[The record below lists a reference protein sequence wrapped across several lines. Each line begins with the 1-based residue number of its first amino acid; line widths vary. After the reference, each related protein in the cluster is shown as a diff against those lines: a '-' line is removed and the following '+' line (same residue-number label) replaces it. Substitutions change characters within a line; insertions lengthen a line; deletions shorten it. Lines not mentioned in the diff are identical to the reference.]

1 VARAE
6 TIGNLPAREL
16 LGAGHLACQGCG
28 AALAMR
34 LVLKALGP
42 RTVAVLPASCWSVI
56 NGPMLSSAVGVPLLH
71 AAFEAAA
78 AVASGVRAG
87 LTLRGLDDVTVMAW
101 AGDGG
106 TFDIGLQ
113 ALSGAAERDEDFLY
127 VCYDNEAYM
136 NTGIQ
141 CSGATPWGAWTS
153 TTPAPRGNITR
164 KKDIVAIL
172 AAHRIPYAA
181 TASVAFPADLHAKV
195 QRAAG
200 VRGTRFLHLLSPCPP
215 GWRADPDQTVR
226 LARLAVEARVFPL
239 YEVWGGT
246 DYRITHRPR
255 GVPVA
260 DYLRGQGR
268 FAHLGPDEVGR
279 IQAEV
284 DAHWERLLARCASTP
299 RGSLP
304 HSSPRRKEG
313 TGEGAGLPGT
323 KRASGTGTGT
333 GTKEQGRRG
342 EP

>member
-1 VARAE
+1 MARPE
-6 TIGNLPAREL
+6 TVGTLPAREL
-16 LGAGHLACQGCG
+16 LSAGHLACQGCG

-42 RTVAVLPASCWSVI
+42 RSVAVLPASCWSVI

-87 LTLRGLDDVTVMAW
+87 LELRGLGDVTVMAW

-141 CSGATPWGAWTS
+141 RSGATPWGAWTS
-153 TTPAPRGNITR
+153 TTPAPAGNFAR

-195 QRAAG
+195 RRAAEL
-200 VRGTRFLHLLSPCPP
+200 RGTRFLHLLSPCPP

-239 YEVWGGT
+239 YEVRGGR
-246 DYRITHRPR
+246 DYRLTHRPR

-260 DYLRGQGR
+260 EYLRGQGR
-268 FAHLGPDEVGR
+268 FAHLGPDEVAR

-284 DAHWERLLARCASTP
+284 DADWGHLLARCGGIPPAPLP
-299 RGSLP
+299 RP
-304 HSSPRRKEG
+304 SPQRGEG
-313 TGEGAGLPGT
+313 PGEGAGPPGRT
-323 KRASGTGTGT
+323 GHRERAR
-333 GTKEQGRRG
+333 ERGRER
-342 EP
+342 